1 MEYNQIVQTIGQYE
15 RSDAHGGQGIPV
27 GGAAVEGAGGALME
41 RRRWYGQ
48 AGQLHSGGETEAIVQ
63 LQQELDR
70 RIDAA
75 AKYEL
80 ESMRLIDAL
89 EDMGQ
94 RDVLRYRYLNG
105 LGWKEI
111 AVRMKYSQDWVK
123 HVHGKALKALRERE
137 VKI

>member
-1 MEYNQIVQTIGQYE
+1 MEAREYLLEV
-15 RSDAHGGQGIPV
+15 RRLKARV
-27 GGAAVEGAGGALME
+27 GALME

-48 AGQLHSGGETEAIVQ
+48 AGQWHSGGETEAIVQ

-80 ESMRLIDAL
+80 EAMRLIDAL
-89 EDMGQ
+89 EDTGQ

>member
-1 MEYNQIVQTIGQYE
+1 MYRLLDNMNGVMRMEAREYLLEV
-15 RSDAHGGQGIPV
+15 RRLKARV
-27 GGAAVEGAGGALME
+27 GALME

-48 AGQLHSGGETEAIVQ
+48 AGQLHSGGETEVIVQ

-80 ESMRLIDAL
+80 EAMRLIDAL
-89 EDMGQ
+89 EDTGQ